1 MEKSLSIDL
10 SEFPEPLIDIASGDQ
25 KIQTAVLAGGC
36 FWCTEAV
43 FCSLEGIN
51 NVMSGYIGG
60 DKESATYESV
70 CSGLSNHAEAIKID
84 FDQDIISYG
93 KILKVFFSIAHDP
106 TQKNRQGN
114 DIGHQ
119 YRSAIFYLSSQQKEV
134 AKQYISQLTKAKI
147 YNKSIET
154 VLEVYTEFYP
164 AEIYHRNFAKKNPL
178 NTYLLHSTKPKLD
191 RLNRYFDKLLKK

>member
-10 SEFPEPLIDIASGDQ
+10 SEFPEPLIDIASDDQ

-43 FCSLEGIN
+43 FCSLEGVN

-134 AKQYISQLTKAKI
+134 AKQYIYQLTKAKI
-147 YNKSIET
+147 FNKSI
-154 VLEVYTEFYP
+154 
-164 AEIYHRNFAKKNPL
+164 KN
-178 NTYLLHSTKPKLD
+178 
-191 RLNRYFDKLLKK
+191 